1 MVRTAED
8 IFKPLRVFFF
18 SLFIVNEVVRKAK
31 QFHVHSA
38 TPEGAKLEMSD
49 ISKRGKRT
57 LVSLHVHPA

>member
-8 IFKPLRVFFF
+8 IFKPLRVFF
-18 SLFIVNEVVRKAK
+18 SLFIVNEVIRKAK

-49 ISKRGKRT
+49 INKRGNRI

>member
-8 IFKPLRVFFF
+8 IFKPLRVFF
-18 SLFIVNEVVRKAK
+18 SLFIANEVVRKAK

-49 ISKRGKRT
+49 ISKRVKRT